1 MKCYSYKMDHDF
13 GFAPNPFWGVMTL
26 ATCKGR
32 LRSSSNLEIGDWV
45 IATGGRALHKYIEH
59 LIFAMKVEEIITF
72 DQYWGNPNFQCKKPI
87 FNGSVIQMYGDNVYH
102 TNPQTGEVIQERCAH
117 TVEGK
122 NPKDTE
128 QYGRDIRG
136 KNVLISRNFYYFG
149 ANAPELPDEFK
160 CMAST
165 VRDIECYHV
174 DEKTVKKFVDWL
186 QSNYKV
192 GIHGD
197 PINWQEFPFKSYPMP
212 KL

>member
-1 MKCYSYKMDHDF
+1 MDHDY

-26 ATCKGR
+26 ATCKGSI
-32 LRSSSNLEIGDWV
+32 RSSSNLEIGDLV
-45 IATGGRALHKYIEH
+45 IATGGRVLNKYIGH
-59 LIFAMKVEEIITF
+59 LIFAMKVEKIITF
-72 DQYWGNPNFQCKKPI
+72 DEYWNNPDFQCKKTV
-87 FNGSVIQMYGDNVYH
+87 FNGSVMQMYGDNVYH
-102 TNPQTGEVIQERCAH
+102 TNPQTKEVIQERCAH

-122 NPKDTE
+122 NPKDTG
-128 QYGRDIRG
+128 QYRRDIRG

-160 CMAST
+160 HMAST
-165 VRDIECYHV
+165 VRNMECNHV
-174 DEKTVKKFVDWL
+174 DEETVKKFADWL

-197 PINWQEFPFKSYPMP
+197 PINWKEFTFKSYPMP

>member
-26 ATCKGR
+26 ATCKGSI
-32 LRSSSNLEIGDWV
+32 RSSSNLEIGDLV
-45 IATGGRALHKYIEH
+45 IATGGRVLNKYIGH
-59 LIFAMKVEEIITF
+59 LIFAMKVEKIITF
-72 DQYWGNPNFQCKKPI
+72 DEYWNNPDFQCKKPV
-87 FNGSVIQMYGDNVYH
+87 FNGSVMQMYGDNVYH
-102 TNPQTGEVIQERCAH
+102 TNPQTKEVIQERCAH

-122 NPKDTE
+122 NPKDTG
-128 QYGRDIRG
+128 QYRRDIRG

-160 CMAST
+160 HMAST
-165 VRDIECYHV
+165 VRNMECNHV
-174 DEKTVKKFVDWL
+174 DEETVKKFADWL

-197 PINWQEFPFKSYPMP
+197 PINWKEFTFKSYPMP

>member
-1 MKCYSYKMDHDF
+1 MKCYRYKMDHDY

-26 ATCKGR
+26 ATCKGSI
-32 LRSSSNLEIGDWV
+32 RSSSNLEIGDLV
-45 IATGGRALHKYIEH
+45 IATGGRVLNKYIGH
-59 LIFAMKVEEIITF
+59 LIFAMKVEKIITF
-72 DQYWGNPNFQCKKPI
+72 DEYWNNPDFQCKKTV
-87 FNGSVIQMYGDNVYH
+87 FNGSVMQMYGDNVYH
-102 TNPQTGEVIQERCAH
+102 TNPQTKEVIQERCAH

-122 NPKDTE
+122 NPKDTG
-128 QYGRDIRG
+128 QYRRDIRG

-160 CMAST
+160 HMAST
-165 VRDIECYHV
+165 VRNMECNHV
-174 DEKTVKKFVDWL
+174 DEETVKKFADWL

-197 PINWQEFPFKSYPMP
+197 PINWKEFTFKSYPMP

>member
-1 MKCYSYKMDHDF
+1 MDHDY

-26 ATCKGR
+26 ATCKGSI
-32 LRSSSNLEIGDWV
+32 RSSSNLEIGDLV
-45 IATGGRALHKYIEH
+45 IATGGRVLNKYIGH
-59 LIFAMKVEEIITF
+59 LIFAMKVEKIITF
-72 DQYWGNPNFQCKKPI
+72 DEYWNNPDFQCKKPV
-87 FNGSVIQMYGDNVYH
+87 FNGSVMQMYGDNVYH
-102 TNPQTGEVIQERCAH
+102 TNPQTKEVIQERCAH

-122 NPKDTE
+122 NPKDTG
-128 QYGRDIRG
+128 QYRRDIRG

-149 ANAPELPDEFK
+149 VNAPELPDEFK

-197 PINWQEFPFKSYPMP
+197 PINWQEFPFKPYPIP

>member
-26 ATCKGR
+26 ATCKGSI
-32 LRSSSNLEIGDWV
+32 RSSSNLEIGDWV
-45 IATGGRALHKYIEH
+45 IYIGH
-59 LIFAMKVEEIITF
+59 LIFAMKVEKIITF
-72 DQYWGNPNFQCKKPI
+72 DEYWNNPDFQCKKPV
-87 FNGSVIQMYGDNVYH
+87 FNGSVMQMYGDNVYH
-102 TNPQTGEVIQERCAH
+102 TNPQTKEVIQERCAH

-122 NPKDTE
+122 NPKDTG
-128 QYGRDIRG
+128 QYRRDIRG

-160 CMAST
+160 HMAST
-165 VRDIECYHV
+165 VRNMECNHV
-174 DEKTVKKFVDWL
+174 DEETVKKFADWL
-186 QSNYKV
+186 QSNYKI

-197 PINWQEFPFKSYPMP
+197 PINWKEFTFKSYPMP

>member
-1 MKCYSYKMDHDF
+1 MDHDY

-26 ATCKGR
+26 ATCKGSI
-32 LRSSSNLEIGDWV
+32 RSSSNLEIGDLV
-45 IATGGRALHKYIEH
+45 IATGGRVLNKYIGH
-59 LIFAMKVEEIITF
+59 LIFAMKVEKIITF
-72 DQYWGNPNFQCKKPI
+72 DEYWNNPDFQCKKPV
-87 FNGSVIQMYGDNVYH
+87 FNGSVMQMYGDNVYH
-102 TNPQTGEVIQERCAH
+102 TNPQTKEVIQERCAH

-122 NPKDTE
+122 NPKDTG
-128 QYGRDIRG
+128 QYRRDIRG

-160 CMAST
+160 HMAST
-165 VRDIECYHV
+165 VRNMECNHV
-174 DEKTVKKFVDWL
+174 DEETVKKFADWL

-197 PINWQEFPFKSYPMP
+197 PINWKEFTFKSYPMP

>member
-1 MKCYSYKMDHDF
+1 MDHDY
-13 GFAPNPFWGVMTL
+13 GFAPNPFWGIMTL
-26 ATCKGR
+26 ATCKGCIR
-32 LRSSSNLEIGDWV
+32 HSGNLKIGDWI
-45 IATGGRALHKYIEH
+45 IATGGCVLHEYIEH

-72 DQYWGNPNFQCKKPI
+72 DEYWNNPDFQCKKPV
-87 FNGSVIQMYGDNVYH
+87 FNGSVMQMYGDNVYH
-102 TNPQTGEVIQERCAH
+102 TNPQTKEVIQERCAH

-122 NPKDTE
+122 NPKDTG

-149 ANAPELPDEFK
+149 VNAPELPDEFK

-197 PINWQEFPFKSYPMP
+197 PINWQEFPFKPYPIP

>member
-1 MKCYSYKMDHDF
+1 MKCYRYKMDHDY

-26 ATCKGR
+26 ATCKGSI
-32 LRSSSNLEIGDWV
+32 RSSSNLEIGDLV
-45 IATGGRALHKYIEH
+45 IATGGRVLNKYIGH
-59 LIFAMKVEEIITF
+59 LIFAMKVEKIITF
-72 DQYWGNPNFQCKKPI
+72 DEYWNNPDFQCKKPV
-87 FNGSVIQMYGDNVYH
+87 FNGSVMQMYGDNVYH
-102 TNPQTGEVIQERCAH
+102 TNPQTKEVIQERCAH

-122 NPKDTE
+122 NPKDTG
-128 QYGRDIRG
+128 QYRRDIRG

-160 CMAST
+160 HMAST
-165 VRDIECYHV
+165 VRNMECNHV
-174 DEKTVKKFVDWL
+174 DEETVKKFADWL

-197 PINWQEFPFKSYPMP
+197 PINWKEFTFKSYPMP

>member
-1 MKCYSYKMDHDF
+1 MDHDY

-26 ATCKGR
+26 ATCKGSI
-32 LRSSSNLEIGDWV
+32 RSSSNLEIGDLV
-45 IATGGRALHKYIEH
+45 IATGGRVLNKYIGH
-59 LIFAMKVEEIITF
+59 LIFAMKVEKIITF
-72 DQYWGNPNFQCKKPI
+72 DEYWNNPDFQCKKTV
-87 FNGSVIQMYGDNVYH
+87 FNGSVLQMYGDNVYH
-102 TNPQTGEVIQERCAH
+102 TNPQTKEVIQERCAH

-122 NPKDTE
+122 NPKDTG
-128 QYGRDIRG
+128 QYRRDIRG

-160 CMAST
+160 HMAST
-165 VRDIECYHV
+165 VRNMECNHV
-174 DEKTVKKFVDWL
+174 DEETVKKFADWL

-197 PINWQEFPFKSYPMP
+197 PINWKEFTFKSYPMP

>member
-1 MKCYSYKMDHDF
+1 MDHDF

-186 QSNYKV
+186 Q
-192 GIHGD
+192 
-197 PINWQEFPFKSYPMP
+197 
-212 KL
+212 

>member
-1 MKCYSYKMDHDF
+1 MDHDF

-26 ATCKGR
+26 ATCKSSI
-32 LRSSSNLEIGDWV
+32 RSSSRLKIGDLV
-45 IATGGRALHKYIEH
+45 IATGGCALKKYIKH

-72 DQYWGNPNFQCKKPI
+72 DQYWDNPNFQCKKPI
-87 FNGSVIQMYGDNVYH
+87 FNGSVMQMYGDNVYH

-122 NPKDTE
+122 NPKDTK
-128 QYGRDIRG
+128 QYGCDIRG
-136 KNVLISRNFYYFG
+136 KKVLISRNFYYFG
-149 ANAPELPDEFK
+149 ANALELPDKFK
-160 CMAST
+160 CMASS
-165 VRDIECYHV
+165 VRNMQCNHV
-174 DEKTVKKFVDWL
+174 NEETAKKFEDWL

-197 PINWQEFPFKSYPMP
+197 PINWQKFPFKPYPMP